1 MYQSILTI
9 CIGNICRSPMA
20 EGLLKAHAQTAGKD
34 ARIESAGIAAVTGAP
49 ADPIAVDLMARRG
62 IDIGS
67 HRGRQVTFDIL
78 RGFDLILVM
87 TERQRTHL
95 EQLAPVVKG
104 RVFTLGHWGQFEVAD
119 PYGQPVEVFEHALER
134 IEEGVDAWKRYLS

>member
-20 EGLLKAHAQTAGKD
+20 EALLKAHAQAAGKD
-34 ARIESAGIAAVTGAP
+34 ARIDSAGIAAVIGAP
-49 ADPIAVDLMARRG
+49 ADPMAVDLMARRG
-62 IDIGS
+62 IDIGAP
-67 HRGRQVTFDIL
+67 RGRQVTFDTL

-87 TERQRTHL
+87 TQRQRTHL
-95 EQLAPVVKG
+95 EQLAPVVRG

-119 PYGQPVEVFEHALER
+119 PYGQPVEVFERALER
-134 IEEGVDAWKRYLS
+134 NEQGVDAWKRYLS